1 VEENIREEKMAQW
14 RANSARS
21 DKKYWQIVVLGS
33 YKIENKKGIRL
44 FLKSLMVVL
53 ELGQFM
59 ITTERIWQTGLRE
72 KRLIHSSSGGELTIL
87 VEKEQGVWGNGVWKL
102 VS

>member
-1 VEENIREEKMAQW
+1 V
-14 RANSARS
+14 RS

-33 YKIENKKGIRL
+33 CKIGNKEGIRL
-44 FLKSLMVVL
+44 FLKSLMEVL

-72 KRLIHSSSGGELTIL
+72 KWLIHSSSGGELTIL
-87 VEKEQGVWGNGVWKL
+87 VEKEQGVWETQN
-102 VS
+102 